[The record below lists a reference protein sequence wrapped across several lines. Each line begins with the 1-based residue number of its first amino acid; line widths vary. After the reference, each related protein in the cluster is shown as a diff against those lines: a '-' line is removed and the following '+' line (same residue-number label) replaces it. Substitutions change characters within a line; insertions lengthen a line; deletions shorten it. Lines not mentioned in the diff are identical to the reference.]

1 MLIYVMGRRPS
12 NINKLLSLSL
22 SFYVQVVSCFKE
34 ISNNFMSC
42 QKKNTAYPYI
52 SNDKLT
58 QSATIRYLMKSKQ
71 MFCYVYVADLTG
83 QNE

>member
-1 MLIYVMGRRPS
+1 M
-12 NINKLLSLSL
+12 NKLLSLSL
-22 SFYVQVVSCFKE
+22 PFYVQVVSFFKE

-58 QSATIRYLMKSKQ
+58 TSATIRYLMKSKQ
-71 MFCYVYVADLTG
+71 IFCYV
-83 QNE
+83 